1 MAPAVTADAM
11 PAHRFD
17 PTILREYDV
26 RGIIGETL
34 SADDARTLGV
44 TFGTR
49 LAERGGRSVAV
60 GYDGRATSPE
70 LAEAL
75 VAGLLSCG
83 LAVRQ
88 IGMGPTP
95 MLSFAINHL
104 PTDGGVMVTGSH
116 NPPEYNGFKLTL
128 QGAPF
133 FGADIQALEN
143 RHDDHQ
149 FEEGESTL
157 GSVC

>member
-34 SADDARTLGV
+34 SADDARTLGA

-70 LAEAL
+70 LAQAL
-75 VAGLLSCG
+75 VSGLLSCG

-88 IGMGPTP
+88 VGMGPTP

-116 NPPEYNGFKLTL
+116 NPPAYNW
-128 QGAPF
+128 A
-133 FGADIQALEN
+133 N
-143 RHDDHQ
+143 WRHWVSLLRGR
-149 FEEGESTL
+149 ELPMRSICATPM
-157 GSVC
+157 